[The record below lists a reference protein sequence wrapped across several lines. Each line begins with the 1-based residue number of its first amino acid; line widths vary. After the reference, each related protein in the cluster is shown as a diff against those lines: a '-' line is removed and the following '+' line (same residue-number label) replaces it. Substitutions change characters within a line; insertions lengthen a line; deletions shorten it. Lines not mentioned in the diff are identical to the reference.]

1 MEEGM
6 SRANPVRIAS
16 VKRME
21 VQVKPSSFIRNLGV
35 LIDSTLSFGSHISWN
50 SFFPNFIILH
60 VFNLRLLLL
69 MLKP

>member
-6 SRANPVRIAS
+6 STANPVRIAS

-35 LIDSTLSFGSHISWN
+35 LIDSTLSFGSHIS
-50 SFFPNFIILH
+50 
-60 VFNLRLLLL
+60 
-69 MLKP
+69 